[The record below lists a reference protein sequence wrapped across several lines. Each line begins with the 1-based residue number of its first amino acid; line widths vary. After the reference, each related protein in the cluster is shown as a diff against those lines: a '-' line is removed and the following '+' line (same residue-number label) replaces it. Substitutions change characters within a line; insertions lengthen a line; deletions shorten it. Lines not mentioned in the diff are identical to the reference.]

1 MTTAAPQADKQV
13 KFLTPVFRVSYANVF
28 KARKVNESDP
38 AEKAKFSLTMIWPKK
53 FADANEQKL
62 FDDILA
68 AVRANGEK
76 KWGPDRTKWPVQQID
91 VNGTLTTVSAVNS
104 PFNDGAK
111 KPNDEAYGAD
121 KVYSS
126 ASSEMK
132 PGIVGINRVLDPI
145 SGKEKLEDIT
155 DPSKFY
161 SGCYARAKITVYAYD
176 NKRKGIGFGL
186 RSIQFIRDGEPLAGG
201 GNAAD
206 DFDSITPPSGVKPVA
221 LAPTPAPAAAP
232 AGGGFGV

>member
-1 MTTAAPQADKQV
+1 MTTAAKAEKQT

-53 FADANEQKL
+53 FAEPSEQAL
-62 FDDILA
+62 FDAILA
-68 AVRANGEK
+68 AVRAAGEA
-76 KWGPDRTKWPVQQID
+76 KWGPDRAKWPTQQID
-91 VNGTLTTVSAVNS
+91 VNGVLTTVSAINS

-111 KPNDEAYGAD
+111 KAGDEAYGAD
-121 KVYSS
+121 KVYAA

-132 PGIVGINRVLDPI
+132 PGIVGVNRVLDPI
-145 SGKEKLEDIT
+145 TGKEKLEDIL

-161 SGCYARAKITVYAYD
+161 SGCYARAKITVYPYD
-176 NKRKGIGFGL
+176 NKRKGVGFGL

-206 DFDSITPPSGVKPVA
+206 DFDSITPPSGAKPS
-221 LAPTPAPAAAP
+221 TPAAAAAP
-232 AGGGFGV
+232 AGGVGFGV